1 MAVEMLATCVY
12 VLESKNNAEGAR
24 AQRRTDCHDG
34 GASALFVSSSELY
47 PSGRLTAQMS
57 DRLRGKSTT
66 MTAAASE
73 KAEFANSRI

>member
-1 MAVEMLATCVY
+1 M
-12 VLESKNNAEGAR
+12 
-24 AQRRTDCHDG
+24 
-34 GASALFVSSSELY
+34 SSSELY